1 MRSIVLF
8 FVSMVFV
15 LANAQH
21 IFALDNVIVI
31 GFNIPLTGEFNVVG
45 SYAKRTGEL
54 LLKQINGTG
63 GIRVGEQTYKVE
75 FLYGDNNS
83 TPTGASNQALSL
95 VTKAKVLA
103 IVGPLSSQQAIPA
116 GEVANSFSTTM
127 IAPASTA
134 PATTKDR
141 PFVFRCGYLLEVQSP
156 VLIKF
161 ATKEFGAKKAAILYD
176 IVSNYP
182 RSMAK
187 SYKEVFERI
196 NGPGSIVA
204 YEEFRTGDVDFSNQ
218 LKKIIASNADI
229 LFTPQHYHEVPLI
242 IRQAKALGWNKPIMG
257 SNSWAVGN
265 LVEECGKDCKGQ
277 FFVGNFAAGG
287 VVGVAK
293 KFVDVYQ
300 KEYNELPDEVSALTW
315 DSILVLLKAIQNTGG
330 LTGKLLQDRLLI
342 KDQLKILKKY
352 DGVTG
357 EINFNGS
364 GDPDK
369 CAIIIKIDDQGL
381 FTHHETIC
389 R

>member
-1 MRSIVLF
+1 MRRITLI
-8 FVSMVFV
+8 FVSLVLV
-15 LANAQH
+15 LANVH
-21 IFALDNVIVI
+21 HVFAFDDVIVI
-31 GFNIPLTGEFNVVG
+31 GFDIPLTGEFKVVG
-45 SYAKRTGEL
+45 NYAKRTGEL
-54 LLKQINGTG
+54 LLKQINAAG
-63 GIRVGEQTYKVE
+63 GIRVGEKTYKVE

-83 TPTGASNQALSL
+83 TPTGASNQVLSL
-95 VTKAKVLA
+95 VTKGKVLA
-103 IVGPLSSQQAIPA
+103 IVGPLSSRQAVPA
-116 GEVANSFSTTM
+116 GGVANSFSTTM
-127 IAPASTA
+127 IAPTSTA

-141 PFVFRCGYLLEVQSP
+141 PFVFRCGYVVEVQSP

-161 ATKEFGAKKAAILYD
+161 ASKEFGAKKAAILYD
-176 IVSNYP
+176 IVSDYP

-187 SYKEVFERI
+187 NYKEVFEQI

-229 LFTPQHYHEVPLI
+229 LFTPQHYFEVPLI

-265 LVEECGKDCKGQ
+265 LAEECGKDCKGQ
-277 FFVGNFAAGG
+277 FFAGNFAAGG

-293 KFVDVYQ
+293 QFVDVYQ

-315 DSILVLLKAIQNTGG
+315 DSIQLLLKAIQNTGG

-357 EINFNGS
+357 EITYKGS
-364 GDPDK
+364 GNPDK
-369 CAIIIKIDDQGL
+369 CAVIIKIDDQGM

-389 R
+389 P

>member
-1 MRSIVLF
+1 MKRIVLF
-8 FVSMVFV
+8 FVSLVLV
-15 LANAQH
+15 LANTQH
-21 IFALDNVIVI
+21 VFALDDVIVI
-31 GFNIPLTGEFNVVG
+31 GFNIPLTGEFKVVG
-45 SYAKRTGEL
+45 NYAKRTGEL
-54 LLKQINGTG
+54 LLKQINGAG
-63 GIRVGEQTYKVE
+63 GIRAGNKTYKME

-83 TPTGASNQALSL
+83 SPTGASNQVLSL
-95 VTKAKVLA
+95 VTKGKVLA
-103 IVGPLSSQQAIPA
+103 IVGPLSSQQAVPA

-134 PATTKDR
+134 PATTKNR

-161 ATKEFGAKKAAILYD
+161 ATKEFGAKKAAVLYD
-176 IVSNYP
+176 RVSNYP

-187 SYKEVFERI
+187 SYKEAFENI

-204 YEEFRTGDVDFSNQ
+204 YEEFRTGDVDFRNQ

-229 LFTPQHYHEVPLI
+229 LFTPQHYNEVPI
-242 IRQAKALGWNKPIMG
+242 IVRQAKEMGWNKPIMG

-293 KFVDVYQ
+293 QFVDVYQ

-315 DSILVLLKAIQNTGG
+315 DSIQVLLKAIQNTGG

-342 KDQLKILKKY
+342 RDQLKILKKY

-357 EINFNGS
+357 EITFKGS

-369 CAIIIKIDDQGL
+369 CAIMIKIDDQGL

-389 R
+389 P